1 MHLKKCNQWLR
12 REMLNNHQL
21 ETYLDKL
28 AIKRSKEL
36 SLDLVEKIQTAHIGK
51 FTFNNIDVLL
61 NRPISIKSNDI
72 FKKMVIENRGGYCF
86 EHNGLMYD
94 VLKALGFNVR
104 IILARVIMN
113 EEVDSERG
121 HRVTLLTLNE
131 KEYIVDVGFTA
142 ESQSY
147 PIEIGKNTVTKEH
160 RVIKE
165 DDTYRFQM
173 YKEDKAFTFYTYT
186 LEHYTQSDC
195 KVSNFYSYAH
205 DEAVFRNV
213 FALSRITPSVTY
225 SLRNNE
231 YHKICKEKTTIK
243 ELSSLEEFS
252 AVLKKDFNLDIDAGT
267 SKIIFDKSIEFRKKQ

>member
-1 MHLKKCNQWLR
+1 
-12 REMLNNHQL
+12 MLNNHQL

-61 NRPISIKSNDI
+61 NKAISTKSDDI
-72 FKKMVIENRGGYCF
+72 FNKMVIENRGGYCF

-142 ESQSY
+142 ESQPH
-147 PIEIGKNTVTKEH
+147 PIEIGENTITKEY
-160 RVIKE
+160 RVMKE
-165 DDTYRFQM
+165 DGTYKFQM
-173 YKEDKAFTFYTYT
+173 YKDDKAFTFYTYT
-186 LEHYTQSDC
+186 LEHYTQADC

-205 DEAVFRNV
+205 DEAVFKNV
-213 FALSRITPSVTY
+213 FALSRITPLVTY

-231 YHKICKEKTTIK
+231 YHKICKEKTTII

-252 AVLKKDFNLDIDAGT
+252 TVLKKDFNLDIDIDT
-267 SKIIFDKSIEFRKKQ
+267 IKIIFDKSMEFKKKSNS